1 MNLIVAVD
9 EKWGIGKDGGLLAHL
24 PEDMKYFRETTRG
37 RTVVM
42 GRRTLESFPGGKPLK
57 NRVNMVLS
65 RDEAYAPEGVRVYH
79 SVEDVLEALRDCR
92 EEDVFIIG
100 GGMIYREFLPYC
112 SKAYVTYIHRAFDV
126 DTDFENLDQDE
137 NWKLESVS
145 DGREHE
151 GISFEFRIYRRVR

>member
-24 PEDMKYFRETTRG
+24 PEDMKYFRETTSG

-65 RDEAYAPEGVRVYH
+65 RNESYSPEGVQVYH
-79 SVEDVLEALRDCR
+79 RAEDVLEALKDCN
-92 EEDVFIIG
+92 EDDVFIIG

-112 SKAYVTYIHRAFDV
+112 NKPLMWTRILKIWIRMKTGSWSRSAMAGSMRAFPLNSEY
-126 DTDFENLDQDE
+126 T
-137 NWKLESVS
+137 
-145 DGREHE
+145 E
-151 GISFEFRIYRRVR
+151 G

>member
-37 RTVVM
+37 RTVIM
-42 GRRTLESFPGGKPLK
+42 GRKTLESFPGGKPLK

-65 RDEAYAPEGVRVYH
+65 RSSDYAPEGVQVYH
-79 SVEDVLEALRDCR
+79 SVEDVLEAVR
-92 EEDVFIIG
+92 ECSGEDIFVIG

-112 SKAYVTYIHRAFDV
+112 NKAYVTFIHRTFDV

-137 NWKLESVS
+137 GWLLESAGS
-145 DGREHE
+145 KMEHE

>member
-24 PEDMKYFRETTRG
+24 PEDMKYFRETTSG

-42 GRRTLESFPGGKPLK
+42 GRRPLK
-57 NRVNMVLS
+57 NRVNLVLS
-65 RDEAYAPEGVRVYH
+65 RNEAYSPEGVQVYH
-79 SVEDVLEALRDCR
+79 KAEDVLEALKDCN
-92 EEDVFIIG
+92 EDDVFIIG

-112 SKAYVTYIHRAFDV
+112 NKAYVTYIHRTFDV

>member
-24 PEDMKYFRETTRG
+24 PEDMKYFRETTTG
-37 RTVVM
+37 KVVVM
-42 GRRTLESFPGGKPLK
+42 GRC
-57 NRVNMVLS
+57 N
-65 RDEAYAPEGVRVYH
+65 
-79 SVEDVLEALRDCR
+79 
-92 EEDVFIIG
+92 
-100 GGMIYREFLPYC
+100 
-112 SKAYVTYIHRAFDV
+112 KAYVTYIHRTFDV